1 MLTTFTVT
9 YTKIGSGYMGQL
21 TEWPEVISEGETI
34 ESCHQSVQD
43 ALQEMIAAYRQ
54 QNQAIPLVKSS
65 IEQILVE
72 V

>member
-21 TEWPEVISEGETI
+21 IEWPEVISEGETL
-34 ESCHQSVQD
+34 ELCRQSIQD
-43 ALQEMIAAYRQ
+43 ALKEMIAAYRQ
-54 QNQAIPLVKSS
+54 QNQTIPLGQSL
-65 IEQILVE
+65 IEHIPVE

>member
-1 MLTTFTVT
+1 
-9 YTKIGSGYMGQL
+9 MGQL

-54 QNQAIPLVKSS
+54 QNQAIPLGKSS

>member
-9 YTKIGSGYMGQL
+9 YTKIGSGYMGQIN
-21 TEWPEVISEGETI
+21 EWPEIISEGETI
-34 ESCHQSVQD
+34 ESCYQSVQD

-54 QNQAIPLVKSS
+54 QNQEIPLGKSA
-65 IEQILVE
+65 IEQIPVE

>member
-9 YTKIGSGYMGQL
+9 YTKMGYMGQL

-54 QNQAIPLVKSS
+54 QNQAIPLGKSS